1 METDGTTLWHSHK
14 YCGITT
20 WSVLCHFSFTFFSAH
35 FFISVPT
42 HTHTGTENTHTE
54 RHTGPYTQIHT
65 HRDTYTHTHRY
76 THTYTEAHTQVHTH
90 TGTITY
96 IHSLRTQSDDP
107 LLNKRSY
114 NTS

>member
-1 METDGTTLWHSHK
+1 METDVTTLWHSHK

-42 HTHTGTENTHTE
+42 HTHTGTENTHTGTE
-54 RHTGPYTQIHT
+54 NTCTQRHTGTYTQVHTDIHRGT
-65 HRDTYTHTHRY
+65 Q
-76 THTYTEAHTQVHTH
+76 AHTQVHTYRD
-90 TGTITY
+90 TITH